1 MGLGVGKKKGS
12 SSQKPGCPTKNAEKS
27 AVFVPFGPFFSVFG
41 GAPRFLPK
49 TALFSYRP
57 LDPSQNYNNTVGI
70 FDFRP
75 SGRDLFMFLRAF
87 VAQRVQN

>member
-1 MGLGVGKKKGS
+1 MGLEFGKKKGS
-12 SSQKPGCPTKNAEKS
+12 SSQKPGCPTKNAGKS
-27 AVFVPFGPFFSVFG
+27 AVFVPFGPFFSIFG

-49 TALFSYRP
+49 TAFFSYQT
-57 LDPSQNYNNTVGI
+57 LDPLQNYNNTVGI

-75 SGRDLFMFLRAF
+75 SGRDLFALMRAS